1 MKKGVKYFLLLLG
14 AAAILVSGVTLF
26 ITNRQFK
33 LDRYSA
39 RNFTAI
45 SVDEL
50 KNDGRVT
57 FDRSLMLVNGEHSL
71 PEDFA
76 PTVVKFENTEAYL
89 DECVLQS
96 FSVLRETVNDKFGQK
111 LLIMSAYRD
120 SEHQKEIYDA
130 DNDGVAAKPGTS
142 EHETGLGIDV
152 YVKYHA
158 GKGFLKSDEGK
169 FVNKH
174 CGDYGF
180 IIRYPKHRKSITGY
194 DYEPWHIRYVGQPHS
209 ALISDNSLT
218 LEEYLD
224 SLKIGEFYLYDGYV
238 ISKQSGGELEMPN
251 EFGSA
256 VISPDNCGNYIVTVR
271 L

>member
-1 MKKGVKYFLLLLG
+1 MKKDVKCFLLLLG

-39 RNFTAI
+39 RSFTAI

-96 FSVLRETVNDKFGQK
+96 FSALRDTVNKKFGQK

-120 SEHQKEIYDA
+120 SAHQKEIYDA
-130 DNDGVAAKPGTS
+130 DNDGVAAKQGTS

-209 ALISDNSLT
+209 TLISDNSLT

-224 SLKIGEFYLYDGYV
+224 SLKIGEFYSYDGYV
-238 ISKQSGGELEMPN
+238 ISKQSGGELQMPK

-256 VISPDNCGNYIVTVR
+256 VISPDNCGNYIVTVK

>member
-57 FDRSLMLVNGEHSL
+57 FDRSLMLVNGKHSL

-174 CGDYGF
+174 CGEYGF

-209 ALISDNSLT
+209 SLISDNSLT

-238 ISKQSGGELEMPN
+238 ISKQSGAELQMPK

-256 VISPDNCGNYIVTVR
+256 VISPDNCGNYVVTVR